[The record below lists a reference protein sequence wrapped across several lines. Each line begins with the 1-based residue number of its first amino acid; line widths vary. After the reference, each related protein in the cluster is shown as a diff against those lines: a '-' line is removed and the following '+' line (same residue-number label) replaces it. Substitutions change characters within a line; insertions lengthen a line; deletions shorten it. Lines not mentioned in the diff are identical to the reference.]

1 MLGFKSREI
10 DAFENNSWNN
20 LKEQACEMLVTWWRM
35 QPNKEEAGEWLRGV
49 LTRFGRPDLASMI
62 PGIG

>member
-1 MLGFKSREI
+1 MLGFKSTEI
-10 DAFENNSWNN
+10 DAFEINSQDN

-49 LTRFGRPDLASMI
+49 LTRFGRPDLASKI